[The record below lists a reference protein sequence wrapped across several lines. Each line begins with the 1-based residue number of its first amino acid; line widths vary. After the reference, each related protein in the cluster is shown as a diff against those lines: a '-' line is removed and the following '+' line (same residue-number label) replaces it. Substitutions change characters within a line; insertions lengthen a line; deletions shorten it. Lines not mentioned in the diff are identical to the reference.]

1 MNETQ
6 RKDIG
11 KRIQRIR
18 KMRGESQVVL
28 GKAIGCIATTVSK
41 YERGELELYATII
54 NIICERYQI
63 NHTWL
68 LTGKGDV
75 FADHPEKQP
84 DFMSALMTTDDET
97 VKQLKK
103 LLKKLIDRL

>member
-1 MNETQ
+1 MNEIQ

-11 KRIQRIR
+11 KRIKRIR

-28 GKAIGCIATTVSK
+28 GEAIGCIATTVSK
-41 YERGELELYATII
+41 YERGELEIYATII

-68 LTGKGDV
+68 LTGKGEML
-75 FADHPEKQP
+75 AEHPEKQP
-84 DFMSALMTTDDET
+84 DFMSALLTTDDKT
-97 VKQLKK
+97 VKQFKE
-103 LLKKLIDRL
+103 LLHKLINRL